1 MKVTL
6 FLVLIAVACV
16 CAQDELIDK
25 LIIDDFT
32 VGADQHSLEISLA
45 TTITRADNSVID
57 SSSFSSPG
65 CSGLIGC
72 ERDMQIE
79 VFEGFANR
87 DFTSDIFS
95 IQGGFFDAEW
105 TISNPK
111 TSASVCTL
119 QFDGLDGT
127 FDLDTSGLGGIDITD
142 GGFTTSLFFSA
153 VSDIRIE
160 YTILFY
166 DVSGGICELD
176 VDVPASA
183 GNYNYDDTFYLFDLD
198 DFSNGCDMT
207 NIGAMEVFLPSDDA
221 VDAIVRQIKLV
232 GNPPPGAPPPPPP
245 PGPGGFTW
253 YTFDDDDNG
262 RSPCGDERPRPTYFV
277 SDDNIIYYYFFG
289 VNDGIDFGDD
299 SASSASMLTACVALI
314 VSVVAF
320 IF

>member
-1 MKVTL
+1 MGAAMKVTL

-72 ERDMQIE
+72 ERDIQIE
-79 VFEGFANR
+79 
-87 DFTSDIFS
+87 
-95 IQGGFFDAEW
+95 
-105 TISNPK
+105 
-111 TSASVCTL
+111 
-119 QFDGLDGT
+119 GLDGT

-183 GNYNYDDTFYLFDLD
+183 GNYNYDDTFYLFD
-198 DFSNGCDMT
+198 
-207 NIGAMEVFLPSDDA
+207 

-262 RSPCGDERPRPTYFV
+262 RPPCGDERPRPTYFV

>member
-1 MKVTL
+1 MGAAMKVTL

-95 IQGGFFDAEW
+95 IQGGFFDA
-105 TISNPK
+105 
-111 TSASVCTL
+111 
-119 QFDGLDGT
+119 
-127 FDLDTSGLGGIDITD
+127 
-142 GGFTTSLFFSA
+142 

-221 VDAIVRQIKLV
+221 
-232 GNPPPGAPPPPPP
+232 
-245 PGPGGFTW
+245 
-253 YTFDDDDNG
+253 
-262 RSPCGDERPRPTYFV
+262 
-277 SDDNIIYYYFFG
+277 
-289 VNDGIDFGDD
+289 
-299 SASSASMLTACVALI
+299 
-314 VSVVAF
+314 
-320 IF
+320 